1 MNAHI
6 YDYPRPA
13 LTTDCV
19 ILRLRGKVLSV
30 LLIERRN
37 PPFQGCWAFPGGFVD
52 EWETAEDGAMRE
64 LREET
69 GLSGIRLNQF
79 HAFSRPG
86 RDPRGWTVTIA
97 FYGCLGN
104 DDSMH
109 PVGADDAVR
118 ACWFPVDALPPLA
131 FDHREILDTA
141 LMSLR
146 RDVFALPVAFDLLDA
161 TFTQSDVES
170 LFFCLFGRADGA
182 SEWLQHLLRSGFVVP
197 RATEKPSYV
206 FQCQLYEQ
214 SAWSVPAIF
223 F

>member
-19 ILRLRGKVLSV
+19 IFKLSAKKLHV
-30 LLIERRN
+30 LLVERRN

-52 EWETAEDGAMRE
+52 EWEAAEDGAVRE

-69 GLSGIRLNQF
+69 GLSGIKLNQF

-104 DDSMH
+104 SSSMH

-118 ACWFPVDALPPLA
+118 ACWFPADALPPLA
-131 FDHREILDTA
+131 FDHREILDSA
-141 LMSLR
+141 LTSLR

-161 TFTQSDVES
+161 AFTQSDVET
-170 LFFCLFGRADGA
+170 LFSCLYGRADGA
-182 SEWLQHLLRSGFVVP
+182 SGWLQRLARSGLVAP
-197 RATEKPSYV
+197 HATKDSHYV
-206 FQCQLYEQ
+206 FQRQHYEQ
-214 SAWSVPAIF
+214 SAWDVSAILS
-223 F
+223 